1 MGDKHWETCLCISST
16 FPTSLCRTV
25 LACLALSH
33 PTATQ
38 VLVRGIPEL
47 ADMGW
52 CDGITVQSASVI
64 GGWPCAKCRSVMFA
78 EIQGM
83 GFSYEST
90 ALEQHSTDKCPHY
103 SHSGQDKC
111 LRYLRV
117 DPWYIEENIY
127 LYCLLS
133 HSAVLCQ
140 VYHNWI
146 KYASPWHL

>member
-1 MGDKHWETCLCISST
+1 MPVHFKHLPHFSLQDCLGLLSSQPSHSYSSPGAWYPWSGWRGVMWWDNSAKCLCNW
-16 FPTSLCRTV
+16 R
-25 LACLALSH
+25 LALC
-33 PTATQ
+33 Q
-38 VLVRGIPEL
+38 VQVRDVRRDSRHGILVWEY
-47 ADMGW
+47 
-52 CDGITVQSASVI
+52 SI
-64 GGWPCAKCRSVMFA
+64 GA
-78 EIQGM
+78 
-83 GFSYEST
+83 
-90 ALEQHSTDKCPHY
+90 ALHRWDKCPHY